1 MSFYDRK
8 GWGQK
13 SPKYEG
19 KVKIP
24 NQQVFVN
31 QERAKKGK
39 MGLEVWQGKGTHL
52 VEEWWSSLFLH
63 LVLLLHRDHHLS
75 TINWNNLQM
84 LNQPV

>member
-1 MSFYDRK
+1 MTKKVGVKNHRNMK
-8 GWGQK
+8 
-13 SPKYEG
+13 E

-52 VEEWWSSLFLH
+52 VEEWLSSLFLH
-63 LVLLLHRDHHLS
+63 LALLLHRDHHLS